1 MPLKQKNMKTKYLSS
16 IAILLI
22 ALMFASCEKSKTMLN
37 YVSGDDKDKIDLKGS
52 LMKPDMKYENIYAEL
67 VEKVVYVYFNET
79 VENCAMTLTAKNGD
93 VLYARRVSKQQPA
106 TLRIFMGNEPTG
118 DYKLYITNGVDEA
131 SGWFRLD
138 NSSEINIVSIIKP
151 INNEKDDYDVHGAL
165 GNERM

>member
-1 MPLKQKNMKTKYLSS
+1 MKYRNLLLS
-16 IAILLI
+16 ILTIITMMLV
-22 ALMFASCEKSKTMLN
+22 SCEKNRFMRD

-93 VLYARRVSKQQPA
+93 VLFARRVSKQQPSA
-106 TLRIFMGNEPTG
+106 LRIYMGNEPTG

-131 SGWFRLD
+131 SGWFHLD
-138 NSSEINIVSIIKP
+138 NSSEINHS
-151 INNEKDDYDVHGAL
+151 INNNKTYQQ
-165 GNERM
+165 